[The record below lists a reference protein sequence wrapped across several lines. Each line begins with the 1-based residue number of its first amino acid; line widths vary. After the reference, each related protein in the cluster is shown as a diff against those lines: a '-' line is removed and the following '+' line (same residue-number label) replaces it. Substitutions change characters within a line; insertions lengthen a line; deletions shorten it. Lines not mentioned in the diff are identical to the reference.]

1 MFEAASDVCISTPF
15 ARSVLVPDEPPARV
29 EPGPSS
35 QTGAA
40 NKALQH
46 PALPTVARD
55 GAPQPTEPMFPA
67 DEPEVAEL
75 FEPIGASICPRR
87 TRCLSELRV
96 QSVDALG
103 SLACR
108 RAKRN
113 RQ

>member
-55 GAPQPTEPMFPA
+55 GAP
-67 DEPEVAEL
+67 
-75 FEPIGASICPRR
+75 
-87 TRCLSELRV
+87 
-96 QSVDALG
+96 
-103 SLACR
+103 
-108 RAKRN
+108 
-113 RQ
+113 